1 MEDRK
6 TQILDIAEELMLS
19 GSYNSFSYNDI
30 SKQLGITKASVHHH
44 FATKEDLG
52 VAVCERLHAQML
64 DYLAGVDASG
74 GTPPKKVEM
83 YTGLQRLFL
92 DKKTRICPFG
102 IMEAEYNVIPQRM
115 RECLRAMFDDMSSW
129 LTGVV
134 RQGREEG
141 AFRYEGEPADQALLI
156 ISALQGSLQISRLE
170 GADRLS
176 AVAGRLMESMA
187 G

>member
-44 FATKEDLG
+44 FPTKEDLG
-52 VAVCERLHAQML
+52 VAVCERLHRAMH
-64 DYLAGVDASG
+64 DYLSGVDAAG
-74 GTPPKKVEM
+74 GTPGKKVEM
-83 YTGLQRLFL
+83 YTGLLRLFL

-115 RECLRAMFDDMSSW
+115 RQCLRQMYDDMSSW
-129 LTGVV
+129 LTEVV
-134 RQGREEG
+134 RQGRQQG
-141 AFRYEGEPADQALLI
+141 SFRYEGEPRDQALLI
-156 ISALQGSLQISRLE
+156 MCALQGSLQISRLLGE
-170 GADRLS
+170 DRMS
-176 AVAGRLMESMA
+176 DVAGRLMESMA

>member
-30 SKQLGITKASVHHH
+30 SKQLGITKASIHHH
-44 FATKEDLG
+44 FPTKEDLG
-52 VAVCERLHAQML
+52 VAVCGRLHAQML
-64 DYLAGVDASG
+64 DYLAGVDASC
-74 GTPPKKVEM
+74 GTPPEKVEM
-83 YTGLQRLFL
+83 YTGLHRLFL
-92 DKKTRICPFG
+92 DKRTRICPFG

-115 RECLRAMFDDMSSW
+115 RECLKTMYGDMSSW

-134 RQGREEG
+134 REGRQAG
-141 AFRYEGEPADQALLI
+141 TFRYDGEPRDQALLI

-170 GADRLS
+170 GEDRLS
-176 AVAGRLMESMA
+176 AVAGRLIESMT